1 LIFFGQLGLGF
12 MMLAF
17 KRIVPI
23 IRLGL
28 SASLIIA
35 ASSNSAAAMD
45 FSTKQLSDGDRFIS
59 AKGEIVD
66 GDTERLR
73 IALQSVGR
81 NRYGNKEM
89 ALESGGGLVA
99 EALKM
104 VALMDEEKVSTVV
117 LPGAM
122 CSSACAQ
129 IVFLAGVHRVVAD
142 GGLLGFHTCAAG
154 RNKSP
159 LCNEIIAQNAFEH
172 GTDYGSVMAFM
183 KYTGP
188 SEMIW
193 FSSKD
198 ADCYGFTRWPPG
210 VNRGKQPGE
219 IAPCIERAI
228 KGLFAR

>member
-1 LIFFGQLGLGF
+1 MI
-12 MMLAF
+12 LAL
-17 KRIVPI
+17 KRAVPI
-23 IRLGL
+23 IHLILGVCV
-28 SASLIIA
+28 IVA
-35 ASSNSAAAMD
+35 AWSNYAAAMD
-45 FSTKQLSDGDRFIS
+45 FSTKQLSDGDRFVL

-81 NRYGNKEM
+81 NRYGNKEL

-104 VALMDEEKVSTVV
+104 VALMDKKKVSTVV

-122 CSSACAQ
+122 CASACAQ

-142 GGLLGFHTCAAG
+142 GGQLGFHTCAAEHK
-154 RNKSP
+154 KSP
-159 LCNEIIAQNAFEH
+159 LCNEIIAQNALEH

-183 KYTGP
+183 EFTGP

-193 FSSKD
+193 FNAKD
-198 ADCYGFTRWPPG
+198 ADCYGFTLWPPG
-210 VNRGKQPGE
+210 ANRGKQPGD
-219 IAPCIERAI
+219 IAPCIKEGI
-228 KGLFAR
+228 QGLFARKRL

>member
-1 LIFFGQLGLGF
+1 MIP
-12 MMLAF
+12 AF
-17 KRIVPI
+17 RRTVAI

-28 SASLIIA
+28 SVYAIIA

-45 FSTKQLSDGDRFIS
+45 FSTKQLSDGDRFVL

-73 IALQSVGR
+73 FALQSVGR

-104 VALMDEEKVSTVV
+104 VALMDKEKVSTVV

-122 CSSACAQ
+122 CASACAQ
-129 IVFLAGVHRVVAD
+129 IVFLAGVHKVVAD
-142 GGLLGFHTCAAG
+142 GGQLGFHTCAAG

-159 LCNEIIAQNAFEH
+159 LCNEIIAQNALEH
-172 GTDYGSVMAFM
+172 GTDHGSVMAFM
-183 KYTGP
+183 EYTGP

-210 VNRGKQPGE
+210 ANRGKQPGE
-219 IAPCIERAI
+219 IAPCIESGI
-228 KGLFAR
+228 KGLYAR

>member
-1 LIFFGQLGLGF
+1 MII
-12 MMLAF
+12 AF
-17 KRIVPI
+17 KRTVSV

-28 SASLIIA
+28 SVYLIIA

-45 FSTKQLSDGDRFIS
+45 FSTKQLSDGDRFIL

-66 GDTERLR
+66 GDAERLR

-89 ALESGGGLVA
+89 ALESG
-99 EALKM
+99 
-104 VALMDEEKVSTVV
+104 
-117 LPGAM
+117 
-122 CSSACAQ
+122 
-129 IVFLAGVHRVVAD
+129 
-142 GGLLGFHTCAAG
+142 
-154 RNKSP
+154 
-159 LCNEIIAQNAFEH
+159 
-172 GTDYGSVMAFM
+172 
-183 KYTGP
+183 GP

-219 IAPCIERAI
+219 IAPCIERAL
-228 KGLFAR
+228 KGN

>member
-1 LIFFGQLGLGF
+1 MTILFRILLIFALVLG
-12 MMLAF
+12 AA
-17 KRIVPI
+17 
-23 IRLGL
+23 GL
-28 SASLIIA
+28 SPLGKRTAS
-35 ASSNSAAAMD
+35 AMD
-45 FSTKQLSDGDRFIS
+45 FSTKQLSDGDRFVL
-59 AKGEIVD
+59 ARGEIVD

-73 IALQSVGR
+73 VVLQSVGR

-99 EALKM
+99 EAFKM
-104 VALMDEEKVSTVV
+104 VALMDAEKISTVV

-122 CSSACAQ
+122 CASACAQ

-142 GGLLGFHTCAAG
+142 GGLVGFHTCAAG

-159 LCNEIIAQNAFEH
+159 LCNQIIAQNALEH

-183 KYTGP
+183 DFTGP

-210 VNRGKQPGE
+210 VNRGKQPGD
-219 IAPCIERAI
+219 IAPCIKEGIR
-228 KGLFAR
+228 GLNTR

>member
-1 LIFFGQLGLGF
+1 
-12 MMLAF
+12 MMLMF
-17 KRIVPI
+17 KGTIPI
-23 IRLGL
+23 FRLAL
-28 SASLIIA
+28 SANLIIA
-35 ASSNSAAAMD
+35 LSSHSAAAMD
-45 FSTKQLSDGDRFIS
+45 FSTKQLSDGDRFVL

-73 IALQSVGR
+73 IALQSVAR

-104 VALMDEEKVSTVV
+104 VALMDNEKVSTIV
-117 LPGAM
+117 LPGAT
-122 CSSACAQ
+122 CASACAQ

-142 GGLLGFHTCAAG
+142 GGQLGFHTCAAG

-159 LCNEIIAQNAFEH
+159 LCNEIIAQNALEH

-183 KYTGP
+183 EYTGP
-188 SEMIW
+188 SDMIW

-219 IAPCIERAI
+219 IAPCIREGIQRLSAQ
-228 KGLFAR
+228 KRF

>member
-1 LIFFGQLGLGF
+1 MIFFGQLGLGF

-104 VALMDEEKVSTVV
+104 VAL
-117 LPGAM
+117 
-122 CSSACAQ
+122 
-129 IVFLAGVHRVVAD
+129 
-142 GGLLGFHTCAAG
+142 GG
-154 RNKSP
+154 
-159 LCNEIIAQNAFEH
+159 
-172 GTDYGSVMAFM
+172 
-183 KYTGP
+183 
-188 SEMIW
+188 
-193 FSSKD
+193 
-198 ADCYGFTRWPPG
+198 
-210 VNRGKQPGE
+210 
-219 IAPCIERAI
+219 RA
-228 KGLFAR
+228 